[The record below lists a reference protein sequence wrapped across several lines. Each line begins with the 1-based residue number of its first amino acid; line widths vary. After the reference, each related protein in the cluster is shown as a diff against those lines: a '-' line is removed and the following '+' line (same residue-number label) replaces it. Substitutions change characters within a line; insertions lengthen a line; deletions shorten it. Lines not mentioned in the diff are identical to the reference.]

1 MTSNLL
7 RPRSDVLYTGVYN
20 PSFRTTVPL
29 TVASLKTRREA
40 SVRKLLGFQ
49 TVACCHD
56 TILTPSLLLYMKVLC
71 SRAYS
76 LHCQCT
82 VLL

>member
-49 TVACCHD
+49 TVA
-56 TILTPSLLLYMKVLC
+56 
-71 SRAYS
+71 
-76 LHCQCT
+76 
-82 VLL
+82 